1 MAIASPRSCL
11 IKIKP
16 IRFTPHGLDR
26 DCRRWSVP
34 SPSKQCE
41 YLQAVPRFTGNIM
54 AFVGGPTLAALSPD
68 TQFIRAGMPYA

>member
-1 MAIASPRSCL
+1 MAIASPRFCL

-16 IRFTPHGLDR
+16 MRAL
-26 DCRRWSVP
+26 RRMASIGIAAAGRY

-54 AFVGGPTLAALSPD
+54 AFVGPTFAALSPD
-68 TQFIRAGMPYA
+68 TQFIRAGMPHA